1 MVVVELLHRD
11 KFLPNL
17 VFYSKA
23 AVPSIWIVQKLFLFL
38 GCG

>member
-11 KFLPNL
+11 KFLPNS

-23 AVPSIWIVQKLFLFL
+23 AVPSIRIVHWL
-38 GCG
+38 